1 MKLADW
7 LAWKKVT
14 RTDFAARI
22 GVTPALITSYCNGS
36 VWPGRLKMEAVR
48 RETDGAVTANDFMQ
62 SAAAA
67 TFGDRSVSAQGA
79 AE

>member
-7 LAWKKVT
+7 LTSHKIT
-14 RTDFAARI
+14 RTEFAKRI

-36 VWPGRLKMEAVR
+36 VWPGREKMEAVH

-62 SAAAA
+62 S
-67 TFGDRSVSAQGA
+67 QQPEA